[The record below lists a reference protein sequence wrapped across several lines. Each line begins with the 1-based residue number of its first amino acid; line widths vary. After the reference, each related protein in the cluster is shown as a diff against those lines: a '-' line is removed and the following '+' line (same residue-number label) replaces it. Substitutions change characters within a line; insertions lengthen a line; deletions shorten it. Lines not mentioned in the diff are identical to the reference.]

1 MKPSYERDIEEFLR
15 SSMQEN
21 TADETYFEQQ
31 RNLVAAAAME
41 PSNFDDDSVIRYKR
55 RFLEV

>member
-1 MKPSYERDIEEFLR
+1 MKPSYERNIEEFLR

-31 RNLVAAAAME
+31 RNLVAAAME
-41 PSNFDDDSVIRYKR
+41 PSTFDDDPVIRYKR

>member
-1 MKPSYERDIEEFLR
+1 MKTSYEREIEEFLR
-15 SSMQEN
+15 SSIEK

-31 RNLVAAAAME
+31 RNLVAAAME
-41 PSNFDDDSVIRYKR
+41 PSQFDDDSAIRYKR

>member
-15 SSMQEN
+15 SSIEN
-21 TADETYFEQQ
+21 TADNIYFEQQ
-31 RNLVAAAAME
+31 RNLLADAME
-41 PSNFDDDSVIRYKR
+41 PSQFDDDSNIRYKR

>member
-31 RNLVAAAAME
+31 RNLVAAAME

>member
-15 SSMQEN
+15 SSIEN
-21 TADETYFEQQ
+21 TADNIYFEQQ
-31 RNLVAAAAME
+31 RNLVAAAME
-41 PSNFDDDSVIRYKR
+41 PSQFDDDSNIRYKR

>member
-31 RNLVAAAAME
+31 RNLVAAAME
-41 PSNFDDDSVIRYKR
+41 PSNFDDSVIRYKR

>member
-1 MKPSYERDIEEFLR
+1 MKTSYERSIEEFLR
-15 SSMQEN
+15 SSMAEN

-31 RNLVAAAAME
+31 RNLVAAAME
-41 PSNFDDDSVIRYKR
+41 PSKFDDDSVIRYKR

>member
-31 RNLVAAAAME
+31 RNLVATAMK

>member
-1 MKPSYERDIEEFLR
+1 MKTSYEREIEEFLR
-15 SSMQEN
+15 SSIEK

-31 RNLVAAAAME
+31 RNLVAAAME
-41 PSNFDDDSVIRYKR
+41 PSQFDDDSNIRYKR